1 MKVAELHDK
10 TVEQLEQLAA
20 ELAEQLRATKTA
32 LRSQS
37 YTRSHELNAARKTRA
52 QVLTILAKKRTLT
65 RP

>member
-1 MKVAELHDK
+1 MKVAEIREK
-10 TVEQLEQLAA
+10 TVEQLVQLAA

-32 LRSQS
+32 LRTNS

-52 QVLTILAKKRTLT
+52 QVLTILSQKRTLT